1 MALHFRI
8 VIIEASFLY
17 NDMIMHNSKRHAGIV
32 CAEKIKICIKNNLT
46 LYKRH
51 DIFFKY
57 VENKAEFH
65 SHLSAYNAT
74 QVDISQQAD
83 LQRSGNAQR

>member
-1 MALHFRI
+1 
-8 VIIEASFLY
+8 
-17 NDMIMHNSKRHAGIV
+17 MIMHNNKRHAGIV

-51 DIFFKY
+51 DIFLKY

-65 SHLSAYNAT
+65 SHLSAYNAA

>member
-1 MALHFRI
+1 
-8 VIIEASFLY
+8 
-17 NDMIMHNSKRHAGIV
+17 MIMHNSKRHAGIV

-51 DIFFKY
+51 DIFLKY

-65 SHLSAYNAT
+65 SHLSAYLDAAR
-74 QVDISQQAD
+74 VHIAQQ
-83 LQRSGNAQR
+83 RVT

>member
-1 MALHFRI
+1 
-8 VIIEASFLY
+8 
-17 NDMIMHNSKRHAGIV
+17 MHNSKRHAGIV

-51 DIFFKY
+51 DIFLKY